1 MQDCPNFQQ
10 PWNEMTL
17 GMELAAQTAQL
28 NARANTN
35 NGQNSMGPGR
45 RVAAP
50 GAEKKE
56 KETNYNNYYN

>member
-1 MQDCPNFQQ
+1 
-10 PWNEMTL
+10 MTL